1 MIKRIK
7 SWLWWRHFNKHKRKR
22 CLYNSMKVL
31 YITCPYYEEEGTIYY
46 ISENDIYQ
54 EAFRELSILG
64 FAKPRGTI
72 TMQDRSSWELLFNK
86 LENL

>member
-1 MIKRIK
+1 MK
-7 SWLWWRHFNKHKRKR
+7 SWLWWRRFNSRKKKYFLHR
-22 CLYNSMKVL
+22 FMKVL

-46 ISENDIYQ
+46 IGENDIYQ

-64 FAKPRGTI
+64 LAKPRGTT
-72 TMQDRSSWELLFNK
+72 TMQDRGSWELLFNK